1 MSPVEKYL
9 SAFPPEIQDRLNII
23 RSIFLEEIPHTKESI
38 RYKIPS
44 FTVGK
49 DHLYFAAY
57 KKHIGF
63 YPLYGLPSIE
73 SQIAPYR
80 AKGTTDSLHFPHDK
94 PLPVELIR
102 TIIRAKKE
110 KT

>member
-1 MSPVEKYL
+1 MPPVEQYI
-9 SAFPPEIQDRLNII
+9 STFPLEIQDRLNEI
-23 RSIFLEEIPHTKESI
+23 RRIFFEELPHTKESI

-94 PLPVELIR
+94 PLPIELIR
-102 TIIRAKKE
+102 NIIRTKE
-110 KT
+110 SQ